1 MKRYAPFLYSLG
13 TNALSF
19 LISALTTF
27 VVPKLLGATNY
38 GYWQLYLF
46 YVSYIG
52 IFHFGWNDG
61 IYLRYGGSNYNDL
74 DKDSLYEQFCIEL
87 TINYICLFEYLF
99 ISS

>member
-52 IFHFGWNDG
+52 I
-61 IYLRYGGSNYNDL
+61 
-74 DKDSLYEQFCIEL
+74 
-87 TINYICLFEYLF
+87 LFLA
-99 ISS
+99 